1 MAGEIGGSQISAL
14 LEAVPGIRNVLR
26 SPVADALVNTI
37 RAAAGSRPFAY
48 AEADEL
54 VQYATR
60 RGLISEA
67 EGNQLLEEVRGKERA
82 TGSRKPTSQKTGN
95 RTKSSSAKQRAGKKS
110 PTRRPAKKRAPKR

>member
-37 RAAAGSRPFAY
+37 RAAAGSRPFVY

-60 RGLISEA
+60 RGLISET
-67 EGNQLLEEVRGKERA
+67 EGNEVLEEVRGKERA
-82 TGSRKPTSQKTGN
+82 TGSHKPSSRKAGG
-95 RTKSSSAKQRAGKKS
+95 RTKPSSTEQRATKKS
-110 PTRRPAKKRAPKR
+110 PTRRPVKKRAP

>member
-37 RAAAGSRPFAY
+37 RAAAGSRPFDY

-60 RGLISEA
+60 RGLISET
-67 EGNQLLEEVRGKERA
+67 EGNQVLEEVRGQQRA
-82 TGSRKPTSQKTGN
+82 TAHRKPASGKTGGHA
-95 RTKSSSAKQRAGKKS
+95 KSKS
-110 PTRRPAKKRAPKR
+110 PTRKPVKKRAPNR